1 MSAQMTLWGPPKRIS
16 SPESVDGPTPSD
28 SPDGL
33 TTDPCGLD
41 RRHANPSPTPEKDSE
56 RPTSGT
62 SGPRCSGSS
71 KSVAL
76 QSSLESRLTALM
88 AGLGSPLYDLI
99 WKVQPMPS
107 GAALFRLR
115 ALGRRT
121 PGIGFSGLLPTPV
134 ASEERD
140 SALPEVLAKC
150 DRGGR
155 LGRWICARSLTARS
169 IREPVSADPALSRF
183 LMGYPPEWDAC
194 APMETPSF
202 RKSGRSSSGR

>member
-1 MSAQMTLWGPPKRIS
+1 MSAQMTLWGTRKSTS
-16 SPESVDGPTPSD
+16 SPGSGAGPTLCGSL
-28 SPDGL
+28 DGL
-33 TTDPCGLD
+33 TTNPSGPGPA
-41 RRHANPSPTPEKDSE
+41 HASPSPTPEKGVE
-56 RPTSGT
+56 RTTSAT
-62 SGPRCSGSS
+62 SGPQCSGSS
-71 KSVAL
+71 ESAAL

-88 AGLGSPLYDLI
+88 AGLGSPLYDLT
-99 WKVQPMPS
+99 WKTQNMPW
-107 GAALFRLR
+107 GGALFRLR

-194 APMETPSF
+194 APMGTPSC
-202 RKSGRSSSGR
+202 RKSGRSSSGQ

>member
-1 MSAQMTLWGPPKRIS
+1 MSAQMTLWGTRKPTS
-16 SPESVDGPTPSD
+16 SPESVDGPTRYGL
-28 SPDGL
+28 PDGL
-33 TTDPCGLD
+33 TTNPSGLD
-41 RRHANPSPTPEKDSE
+41 RRHASPFPTLAKGAGLRTND
-56 RPTSGT
+56 TSGQ
-62 SGPRCSGSS
+62 RCSASS
-71 KSVAL
+71 KSAAL
-76 QSSLESRLTALM
+76 QSCLESRLTALM
-88 AGLGSPLYDLI
+88 AGRGSPLYALT
-99 WKVQPMPS
+99 WKTQNMPW
-107 GAALFRLR
+107 GGALFRLR

-134 ASEERD
+134 SSEERD

-155 LGRWICARSLTARS
+155 LGRWICARSSTARS

-194 APMETPSF
+194 APTEMPSR

>member
-1 MSAQMTLWGPPKRIS
+1 MSAQMTLWGTHKPTS
-16 SPESVDGPTPSD
+16 SPESADGPTRCGSL
-28 SPDGL
+28 DGL
-33 TTDPCGLD
+33 TTSPCGPAL
-41 RRHANPSPTPEKDSE
+41 ALASPSPTLGKGEGLQ
-56 RPTSGT
+56 TSGT

-71 KSVAL
+71 ESVAL

-107 GAALFRLR
+107 GGALFRLR

-194 APMETPSF
+194 APTEMPSR
-202 RKSGRSSSGR
+202 RKSGRSSSRQ